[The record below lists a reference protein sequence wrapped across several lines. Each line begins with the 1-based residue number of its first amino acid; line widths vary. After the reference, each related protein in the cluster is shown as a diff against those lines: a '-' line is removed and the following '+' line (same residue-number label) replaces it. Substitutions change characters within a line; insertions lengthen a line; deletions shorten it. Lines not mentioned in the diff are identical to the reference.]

1 MKNDDKKRQS
11 ANRKDLKE
19 KVDRS
24 WYEDGMFEIGV
35 GILFL
40 FIVLGLYLGFKF
52 GLPARFSLIVKL
64 LWSAAYIILGF
75 GAYWLIRKLKEKLVW
90 DKAGYSLIR
99 DSYPKISVVFLFLG
113 LLFLFLSIYGHGF
126 LNPPIRILSTGL
138 GLCFA
143 FVSQFFQAAKIRRFL
158 LFCILPI
165 FIAAANIFLDISWQL
180 NLALQ
185 ILIIGLALII
195 SGSIAYRGFKRNS
208 TG

>member
-1 MKNDDKKRQS
+1 MKNKKRQS
-11 ANRKDLKE
+11 ANRNNLKE

-24 WYEDGMFEIGV
+24 WYEDGMFEICI

-99 DSYPKISVVFLFLG
+99 DSYPKVSVVFLFLG
-113 LLFLFLSIYGHGF
+113 LFFLFLSIYGYRF
-126 LNPPIRILSTGL
+126 LIQPIRILSTGL

-143 FVSQFFQAAKIRRFL
+143 FVSQFFQAGKTRRFL
-158 LFCILPI
+158 LFCVLPI
-165 FIAAANIFLDISWQL
+165 FIAAINISLDVSWEL
-180 NLALQ
+180 NLCLQ
-185 ILIIGLALII
+185 ILIIGLALIT
-195 SGSIAYRGFKRNS
+195 SGSIAYRAFKRNS
-208 TG
+208 T